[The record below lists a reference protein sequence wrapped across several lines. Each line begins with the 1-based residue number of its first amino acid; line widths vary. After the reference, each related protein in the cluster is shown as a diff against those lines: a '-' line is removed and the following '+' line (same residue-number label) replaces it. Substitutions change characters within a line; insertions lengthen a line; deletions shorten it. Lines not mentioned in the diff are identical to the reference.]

1 MSKEEIQE
9 YLKRVDALEEKLVG
23 EDKDTLQ
30 WLIFGYNMCAKM
42 LNEKENII
50 KEVREYIEDNSQMTD
65 LRIHGIENV
74 LSFRGSVEKLLEI
87 LDKENNNGK

>member
-9 YLKRVDALEEKLVG
+9 YLKKVDALEEKLVG

-50 KEVREYIEDNSQMTD
+50 KEVRKYIEEHSYDY
-65 LRIHGIENV
+65 RVGGIAKVNGKE
-74 LSFRGSVEKLLEI
+74 LLQI
-87 LDKENNNGK
+87 LDKEDI